1 MKNQVME
8 KQSKFYGAIMCV
20 LSTLTFNMV
29 GLAYGMKV
37 RSNVIGTFEE
47 WADTLPCNRILY
59 ILNMVYYIV
68 GLIIAVSFNI
78 AMLVHPLYLYMS
90 WIVPLY
96 LVCITSLWCLYTT
109 QKSLDNLYPES
120 ACLVQGVRPVDGS
133 HKEEPTYSAQFVSTP
148 LASSLP
154 QIVTQ
159 PSGLKYPLIH

>member
-1 MKNQVME
+1 ME

-20 LSTLTFNMV
+20 LSTLTFNLV

-47 WADTLPCNRILY
+47 WASTLPCNRILY
-59 ILNMVYYIV
+59 ILNMVYYI
-68 GLIIAVSFNI
+68 GILIIAVSYNI
-78 AMLVHPLYLYMS
+78 SIFVYPLYLYLF

-96 LVCITSLWCLYTT
+96 FLCIISLWCLYTT
-109 QKSLDNLYPES
+109 QKSLDNLYHES
-120 ACLVQGVRPVDGS
+120 ACLVQAVQAVDAS
-133 HKEEPTYSAQFVSTP
+133 HEEKPTHRAQFVSIP

-159 PSGLKYPLIH
+159 PSGLQYPLIH